1 MLRETTTSL
10 ETARYHIYLRLDP
23 LQRRIPSL
31 QFRVEISGRF
41 QVYEDGILVIQQAL

>member
-23 LQRRIPSL
+23 LQRRIRSL
-31 QFRVEISGRF
+31 QFQVEVSGKF
-41 QVYEDGILVIQQAL
+41 QVYKDGTLVIQQAL